1 MNMVDN
7 FSEVIQEISNRLE
20 NLKRSGQIDSQAMS
34 WGIDKNG
41 LTIEVV
47 VIRKGTER
55 KVKAVYGR
63 ECENIV
69 KDLITKVIR

>member
-1 MNMVDN
+1 MVDN